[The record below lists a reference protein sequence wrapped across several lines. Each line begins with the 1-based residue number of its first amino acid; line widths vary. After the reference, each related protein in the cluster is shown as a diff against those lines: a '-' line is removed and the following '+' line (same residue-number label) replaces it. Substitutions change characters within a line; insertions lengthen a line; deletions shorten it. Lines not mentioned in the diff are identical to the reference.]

1 LYRRGREL
9 LAQGLG
15 GSVEFKEI
23 ASTLDLG
30 DMLDRAPHMVS
41 LFGDLSGE
49 PPLYMQRRN
58 SPANPDFNGWYSG
71 RELQRRLDAAVAA
84 LPARGRAAASGVSE
98 PRLGD
103 GEARSWMGYYSNC
116 RRR

>member
-1 LYRRGREL
+1 MPTNRVPLRRGKRNPLHPEAVVLYRRGREL

-49 PPLYMQRRN
+49 PPLY
-58 SPANPDFNGWYSG
+58 
-71 RELQRRLDAAVAA
+71 
-84 LPARGRAAASGVSE
+84 
-98 PRLGD
+98 
-103 GEARSWMGYYSNC
+103 
-116 RRR
+116 